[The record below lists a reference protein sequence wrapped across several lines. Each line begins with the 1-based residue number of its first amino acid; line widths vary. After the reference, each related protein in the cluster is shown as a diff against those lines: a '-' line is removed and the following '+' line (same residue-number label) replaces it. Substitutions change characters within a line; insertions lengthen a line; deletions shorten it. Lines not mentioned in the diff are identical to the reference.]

1 MMPPI
6 TVRHGLSAA
15 LHLKGTKCMPR
26 QIREGAGRREQFG
39 TLTCGQRPHKLSA
52 DAHVCN
58 WAGRLSSSSFD
69 LHHLSAAKMSR
80 SVHKKKK
87 KAKASGL
94 LTGTALAMQQMY
106 LTQAF
111 HSNG

>member
-1 MMPPI
+1 MMPPV

-15 LHLKGTKCMPR
+15 LHLKGTKRVPR
-26 QIREGAGRREQFG
+26 QIHEGVGRREQFG
-39 TLTCGQRPHKLSA
+39 TLTCGRRPHELSA

-58 WAGRLSSSSFD
+58 WAGSLSSSSFD
-69 LHHLSAAKMSR
+69 LHHLSAAEMSH
-80 SVHKKKK
+80 SVHKKK

-94 LTGTALAMQQMY
+94 LTRMALAMQQMY

>member
-1 MMPPI
+1 
-6 TVRHGLSAA
+6 
-15 LHLKGTKCMPR
+15 MPR

-39 TLTCGQRPHKLSA
+39 TLTCGQRPHELSA

-69 LHHLSAAKMSR
+69 LHHLSAAKMSC
-80 SVHKKKK
+80 SVHKKKKK